1 MPLEGRSRRR
11 SQRSHDAREP
21 VARSGEER
29 PADDVQLVLA
39 LQRMAGNQA
48 VARSATLH
56 RKVKIG
62 KTTLTAAPAVPP
74 VVLEESGLKAAALK
88 AEATKWVNDK
98 VTDKSRT
105 FTDDE
110 HFYRTVAKSVASAS
124 AASEDARWTILGK
137 AAKKNGK
144 VTEVKWST
152 FNSVEGPLLLAELTA
167 CTIQLSSNSDT
178 TAAHGN
184 AHGKLPKKGL
194 GENLKKLSAGDQCDK
209 TPYFEFLVAG
219 QVGERYHS
227 RRFRQGRR
235 SRVPDRALRRGKLC
249 LADRR
254 TGGAGR
260 RLEQEGRGL
269 HQDPEGPMRHHITRA
284 RAGSR
289 SAGTSANAVSPSAH
303 QNAVANAAAGSPRPP
318 AGAGARPPAAPCRA
332 SPDLLEDAAGAR
344 RARDRA
350 ARPV

>member
-21 VARSGEER
+21 LARSGEER

-74 VVLEESGLKAAALK
+74 VVLKESGLKAAALK

-219 QVGERYHS
+219 QSASG
-227 RRFRQGRR
+227 
-235 SRVPDRALRRGKLC
+235 
-249 LADRR
+249 
-254 TGGAGR
+254 
-260 RLEQEGRGL
+260 
-269 HQDPEGPMRHHITRA
+269 ITRGVFDKDDGRVYLTA
-284 RAGSR
+284 HYDEGSFVWL
-289 SAGTSANAVSPSAH
+289 T
-303 QNAVANAAAGSPRPP
+303 
-318 AGAGARPPAAPCRA
+318 GAPAALVA
-332 SPDLLEDAAGAR
+332 DWNTKVAAFIKIQKGQ
-344 RARDRA
+344 
-350 ARPV
+350 